1 MSLVH
6 LLFTKR
12 FRYQTNCKEKYTKK
26 FNHNDAGQKKRNRKK
41 KTKKKQKKQKNLFHL
56 WSYLKV
62 LKKYAFNLSVEK
74 GHLNLFDENK
84 LILC

>member
-26 FNHNDAGQKKRNRKK
+26 FNHNDAGQKKIETEKK
-41 KTKKKQKKQKNLFHL
+41 QKTKNKKQKNPT
-56 WSYLKV
+56 
-62 LKKYAFNLSVEK
+62 
-74 GHLNLFDENK
+74 ENG
-84 LILC
+84 LGVFICEAI